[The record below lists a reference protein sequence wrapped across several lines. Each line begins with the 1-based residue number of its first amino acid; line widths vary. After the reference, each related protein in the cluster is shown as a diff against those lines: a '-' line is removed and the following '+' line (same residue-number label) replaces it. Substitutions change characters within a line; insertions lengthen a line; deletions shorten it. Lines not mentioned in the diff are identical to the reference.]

1 MVKIRLKRMGRKK
14 RPFYRIV
21 VADSR
26 SPRDGRNIEEIGY
39 YNPLMDPPDVR
50 LDLNRVDYW
59 IGNGAKPTDT
69 VGKIIKFQREA
80 QANQVDEARRYQR
93 RNNCN
98 RTRRSF
104 LWFRKWSWRTSDW
117 GRIIRME
124 DLVRLIAENLVD
136 NPDEISITETDDNGE
151 IFIELSVAEEDMG
164 KIIGRQGKIAKA
176 IRTVLKAK
184 SILDNTYVDLKII

>member
-1 MVKIRLKRMGRKK
+1 
-14 RPFYRIV
+14 
-21 VADSR
+21 
-26 SPRDGRNIEEIGY
+26 
-39 YNPLMDPPDVR
+39 
-50 LDLNRVDYW
+50 
-59 IGNGAKPTDT
+59 
-69 VGKIIKFQREA
+69 
-80 QANQVDEARRYQR
+80 
-93 RNNCN
+93 
-98 RTRRSF
+98 
-104 LWFRKWSWRTSDW
+104 
-117 GRIIRME
+117 ME